1 MSQALRLS
9 PLALSGFSL
18 GTIVEKSNYETSSF
32 RPPCFGPTKDA
43 KPTSAS
49 SKRRTPWTLLGL
61 IALLVI
67 VHGLSGCASSL
78 KVESDKPLP
87 ISAELSAK
95 QSPVAKDYSEKV
107 SSYLGK
113 VERYFS
119 ETPTFTTP

>member
-1 MSQALRLS
+1 MGRSS
-9 PLALSGFSL
+9 FDP
-18 GTIVEKSNYETSSF
+18 SSF
-32 RPPCFGPTKDA
+32 RPPCFGPNKGD
-43 KPTSAS
+43 KPTSGS
-49 SKRRTPWTLLGL
+49 SKRRTPWPLLGL

-107 SSYLGK
+107 SAYLEK
-113 VERYFS
+113 VERYFK